1 MFFYGTL
8 RSSEVRTAVL
18 GKDIKENM
26 MDTATLQK
34 YKVFKVKDTHYPLI
48 KYTNSK
54 KDIVEGIIAKNLT
67 YIELIKLDRFEGENY
82 FRQFI
87 KVNTKNNILDAQVY
101 LPKANLISSEPWD
114 YDDWYKN
121 DMKKFF
127 ENEFDLNG
135 VK

>member
-1 MFFYGTL
+1 MSTVRSRGPSGTPN
-8 RSSEVRTAVL
+8 V
-18 GKDIKENM
+18 
-26 MDTATLQK
+26 
-34 YKVFKVKDTHYPLI
+34 
-48 KYTNSK
+48 
-54 KDIVEGIIAKNLT
+54 
-67 YIELIKLDRFEGENY
+67 GENY

-87 KVNTKNNILDAQVY
+87 KVNTIKNIEDAQIY

-114 YDDWYKN
+114 YDDWYQN

>member
-1 MFFYGTL
+1 MKQEPLNENNSTEFDSLLAESINNNKLKEGTIIK
-8 RSSEVRTAVL
+8 
-18 GKDIKENM
+18 GKIAEFEEDSIFVDIG
-26 MDTATLQK
+26 
-34 YKVFKVKDTHYPLI
+34 
-48 KYTNSK
+48 
-54 KDIVEGIIAKNLT
+54 DIVEGIIAKNLT
-67 YIELIKLDRFEGENY
+67 YNELMKLDRFEGENY

-87 KVNTKNNILDAQVY
+87 KIKSSKNIEDAQVY

-114 YDDWYKN
+114 YDDWYQN

>member
-1 MFFYGTL
+1 M
-8 RSSEVRTAVL
+8 
-18 GKDIKENM
+18 
-26 MDTATLQK
+26 
-34 YKVFKVKDTHYPLI
+34 I
-48 KYTNSK
+48 KYTNSE

-67 YIELIKLDRFEGENY
+67 YNQLMKLDRFEGENY

-87 KVNTKNNILDAQVY
+87 KVNTKNNILDAEIY
-101 LPKANLISSEPWD
+101 LPKANLVSSEPWD
-114 YDDWYKN
+114 YYDWYKN

>member
-1 MFFYGTL
+1 MY
-8 RSSEVRTAVL
+8 
-18 GKDIKENM
+18 
-26 MDTATLQK
+26 TATLQK
-34 YKVFKVKDTHYPLI
+34 YKVFKVKDTQYPLI
-48 KYTNSK
+48 KYTNNK
-54 KDIVEGIIAKNLT
+54 KDIAEGIIAINLT
-67 YIELIKLDRFEGENY
+67 YNELMKLDRFEGENY

-87 KVNTKNNILDAQVY
+87 KVNTKNNILDTQIY